1 MKSHSILTV
10 ITLLALCSCMREARI
25 LDGIESYIHERP
37 DSALA
42 VLERI
47 NPGKLHSPRLRAE
60 YSLWHT
66 AALEKNYIDTTDL
79 EVIRP
84 AYEYYSRHGSPV
96 DKMRAN
102 YYQGCIYVHRRDDNA
117 AMSYYMK
124 ALEDSSKVDDNH
136 YKELV
141 NSAIS
146 DIFSRNFNYE
156 QEVEYARD
164 AIRYAHL
171 ANDAKG
177 EWAITGHLA
186 SACSNARMWEES
198 EKTYEEF
205 FSMPVYDSL
214 YYYRRRINYAK
225 ELLIRTV
232 PDPQR
237 CLDFLE
243 EVSQSCPRAMTIEAY
258 CLYASALQK
267 LGNDKVADD
276 VMEQLIA
283 IGASHDVIKY
293 WRCNIRKDQGRYKEA
308 FEDLTQSVMVQ
319 DSVVMVVLKQSLVK
333 SQRDYLHAQSTILK
347 KENELVKYR
356 NGVAIAILLLA
367 LSVCIS
373 LYFRRKAILDKRIE
387 ELSALNAES
396 QQMLAL
402 QDTKSELIHSQ
413 LEEKEAA
420 LFSLRRQFALMF
432 KAQYKALNDL
442 CAAYLS
448 PVRKDRKEI
457 VYEEAMRHVAA
468 IVNDRESL
476 SRFMHSVNESLDG
489 ILDKLRK
496 DLPDNK
502 EQDFRFL
509 TYVIV
514 GFDAKTISSLTGYS
528 VGTVYTK
535 KNRLKSEI
543 SALNS
548 PYRDYYLDFV
558 G

>member
-1 MKSHSILTV
+1 
-10 ITLLALCSCMREARI
+10 
-25 LDGIESYIHERP
+25 
-37 DSALA
+37 
-42 VLERI
+42 
-47 NPGKLHSPRLRAE
+47 
-60 YSLWHT
+60 
-66 AALEKNYIDTTDL
+66 
-79 EVIRP
+79 
-84 AYEYYSRHGSPV
+84 
-96 DKMRAN
+96 
-102 YYQGCIYVHRRDDNA
+102 
-117 AMSYYMK
+117 
-124 ALEDSSKVDDNH
+124 
-136 YKELV
+136 
-141 NSAIS
+141 
-146 DIFSRNFNYE
+146 
-156 QEVEYARD
+156 
-164 AIRYAHL
+164 
-171 ANDAKG
+171 
-177 EWAITGHLA
+177 
-186 SACSNARMWEES
+186 
-198 EKTYEEF
+198 
-205 FSMPVYDSL
+205 
-214 YYYRRRINYAK
+214 
-225 ELLIRTV
+225 
-232 PDPQR
+232 
-237 CLDFLE
+237 
-243 EVSQSCPRAMTIEAY
+243 MTIEAY

-283 IGASHDVIKY
+283 IGASQDVIKF

-356 NGVAIAILLLA
+356 NGVAIAILWLA
-367 LSVCIS
+367 LGICIG

-387 ELSALNAES
+387 ELSVLNYES

-402 QDTKSELIHSQ
+402 QNTKSELIHSQ
-413 LEEKEAA
+413 LEKKEVA

-468 IVNDRESL
+468 IVNDKESQ
-476 SRFMHSVNESLDG
+476 SRFMRSVNESLDG